1 MHVFIPPPNEKIF
14 VILWCGINTCM
25 NNYNNIRDTATAD
38 KWLRSN
44 GVQPGQIYIGVA
56 ELFQAQKLATLSLRN
71 HGLLMNQEQISTLQN
86 FLKAANS
93 SKRTKITQGQCFQVL
108 NITKKVQRLYSKS
121 TKCR

>member
-1 MHVFIPPPNEKIF
+1 
-14 VILWCGINTCM
+14 M

-44 GVQPGQIYIGVA
+44 GVQPGQIYIGVT
-56 ELFQAQKLATLSLRN
+56 ELFQAQKLATWSLKN
-71 HGLLMNQEQISTLQN
+71 HGPLLVKDQILTLQN

-93 SKRTKITQGQCFQVL
+93 SKRSKITQGQCFQVL

-121 TKCR
+121 IKRR

>member
-1 MHVFIPPPNEKIF
+1 
-14 VILWCGINTCM
+14 M
-25 NNYNNIRDTATAD
+25 NNYNNIRDTATTD

-44 GVQPGQIYIGVA
+44 GVQPSQIYIGVA

-71 HGLLMNQEQISTLQN
+71 HGPLMSQEQISALQN

-93 SKRTKITQGQCFQVL
+93 SKRSKITQGQCFQVL

-121 TKCR
+121 TKRR